1 MSARAQLLARA
12 VRAHPVV
19 IEGRSAHRCAG
30 GVHSYLGD
38 GRVVC
43 WQPPPEAFATS
54 DESGDGGAV
63 GESRAPA
70 GFAGSG
76 GSRAS
81 GDPDHDRP
89 VGWAIDAE
97 LSTQPVPAHVAARWR
112 VAGAAAQQPG
122 DAEQFWPLWCA
133 TEALAKLS
141 DVPIVVL
148 LRSGPVTA
156 SPARREGLEM
166 HWLVTRTSGV
176 VVVHAAAWTTTT
188 PSLT

>member
-12 VRAHPVV
+12 VRTHPVV
-19 IEGRSAHRCAG
+19 IEERGAHRCAG

-43 WQPPPEAFATS
+43 WQPSPDAFVST
-54 DESGDGGAV
+54 DDSGD
-63 GESRAPA
+63 A
-70 GFAGSG
+70 G
-76 GSRAS
+76 
-81 GDPDHDRP
+81 DHDRP

-97 LSTQPVPAHVAARWR
+97 LRSQPVPVHVAARWR
-112 VAGAAAQQPG
+112 EAGAAAQQPG
-122 DAEQFWPLWCA
+122 AAERFWPLWCA
-133 TEALAKLS
+133 TEALAKLA
-141 DVPIVVL
+141 DVPMVVL

-156 SPARREGLEM
+156 SPARRDGLEM
-166 HWLVTRTSGV
+166 HWMVTRTSGV